1 MRPDNLTTDELIT
14 LFVSLSERQ
23 YPLTLN
29 DEVKLATLLVR
40 QQDEIGKELR
50 RRGVEAR
57 LELTKLF
64 DHPNIQVRM
73 NAAKRSLGIARDPAL
88 NVLRQITKE
97 DFGAFRL
104 SAGMTI
110 ALVEDGT
117 INPT

>member
-1 MRPDNLTTDELIT
+1 MKLDKLTIEELIVS
-14 LFVSLSERQ
+14 FVSLSEQQ

-29 DEVKLATLLVR
+29 DEVKAANRLVER
-40 QQDEIGKELR
+40 QDEIGKELR

-64 DHPNIQVRM
+64 THQNIQVRM
-73 NAAKRSLGIARDPAL
+73 NAATRSLGVAREPAL
-88 NVLRQITKE
+88 NVLRQIMKE

-104 SAGMTI
+104 DAGMTV

-117 INPT
+117 ITPT

>member
-1 MRPDNLTTDELIT
+1 MKLDKLTLDELIS
-14 LFVSLSERQ
+14 LFVSLSEQQ

-29 DEVKLATLLVR
+29 DEVKLGSRLVKR
-40 QQDEIGKELR
+40 QDEIGKELR
-50 RRGVEAR
+50 QRGIEAR

-73 NAAKRSLGIARDPAL
+73 NAAKRSLGIAREPAL
-88 NVLRQITKE
+88 NALRKIVKE

-104 SAGMTI
+104 SAGMTV

-117 INPT
+117 ITPT